1 MSNGAA
7 FQIEK
12 RDEMSL
18 LGLMLGEVL
27 EANVAQPRGA
37 ALARQLRGAMGVRA
51 GGMTVTIRF
60 DRGNVTVARG
70 LDRALKARVKGSLE
84 ALLQVALGRGAIKS
98 FLAGE
103 IGFGGNP
110 FFLLKALPLL
120 RVASAGARSRG

>member
-1 MSNGAA
+1 MSTGVA
-7 FQIEK
+7 FEIEK

-37 ALARQLRGAMGVRA
+37 ALARQLRGAVGVRA
-51 GGMTVTIRF
+51 GGMAVTIRF
-60 DRGNVTVARG
+60 DRGSVTVARG
-70 LDRALKARVKGSLE
+70 LDDVLRARVKGSLD
-84 ALLQVALGRGAIKS
+84 ALLQVALGRGAIRS
-98 FLAGE
+98 FLTGE

-120 RVASAGARSRG
+120 RVGRGAARRRG